1 MVLVDFQHNMSQRS
15 FISVQCMGSVMKER
29 GNVMK
34 FKQAPVCAQ
43 GCAQHGLHP
52 LNPCHNPLKYYSLFR
67 DEEIEAKG
75 GWVTCQALHKQ

>member
-1 MVLVDFQHNMSQRS
+1 
-15 FISVQCMGSVMKER
+15 
-29 GNVMK
+29 MK
-34 FKQAPVCAQ
+34 FKQAPACAQ